1 MNTTMNKN
9 DFMKS
14 YEEVMGCPLTWKNLA
29 IGGAMMAAFIL
40 ILVAGDALARA
51 LIFCF

>member
-9 DFMKS
+9 DFLKS

-29 IGGAMMAAFIL
+29 IGGALTLGFFIVM
-40 ILVAGDALARA
+40 VAGDALARA